1 MSNLENSF
9 LYKIALIADPN
20 HSFISFGPKLIP
32 LNLLINIQK
41 AGTIFVMFLLMVYC
55 NNYSLGA
62 WVYLSLHGT
71 YGIIWI
77 LKDCIFPDKTFKQ
90 LVTIP
95 VAFLISIVLMMYW
108 GIGFLMIFGYGDQ
121 NPSPRRIFLSMF
133 VFTLGLFF
141 MVCTDL
147 QKFIILSHKKGLI
160 DTYFLARN
168 RNTNYM
174 GEMMIYFSFVFIT
187 NHIIGYLIV
196 IAIWISLF
204 SCRMYLKEVSL
215 SKKEGYKHYKENS
228 YLFLFKIVDSDIGNI
243 IIYSIIIL
251 LFILVLYI

>member
-1 MSNLENSF
+1 MSNLENSL
-9 LYKIALIADPN
+9 LYKIAIIADPN
-20 HSFISFGPKLIP
+20 KSFISFGPKLIP

-41 AGTIFVMFLLMVYC
+41 AGTIVIMFLMMLYT

-77 LKDCIFPDKTFKQ
+77 IKDLIFPDKTFKQ

-95 VAFLISIVLMMYW
+95 VAFLISVVLVLYW
-108 GIGFLMIFGYGDQ
+108 GIGFLMIFGFGEQ
-121 NPSPRRIFLSMF
+121 NPSPRRIFISYF
-133 VFTLGLFF
+133 IFTLGLFF

-160 DTYFLARN
+160 DTYFLAKN

-174 GEMMIYFSFVFIT
+174 GEMMIYFSFVFLT
-187 NHIIGYLIV
+187 NHLLGYLIV
-196 IAIWISLF
+196 ISIWISLF

-215 SKKEGYKHYKENS
+215 SKKEGYNHYKENS
-228 YLFLFKIVDSDIGNI
+228 YICLFKIVDSDIGNI
-243 IIYSIIIL
+243 IIYSIIII
-251 LFILVLYI
+251 FIILILYI